1 MADIVPFDPNA
12 SDVQRADRLDRE
24 LAEAE
29 GITRMLRGHLETLA
43 GIEIP
48 PGSAGGW
55 YQVVCTE
62 SSKVVTA
69 ISRLRQAHAASVL
82 ALARLRSASLPRH
95 LVIEHRY
102 PDDDTP
108 DDAA

>member
-1 MADIVPFDPNA
+1 MTDLVPLTAAAQDA
-12 SDVQRADRLDRE
+12 ERAERLDRE

-29 GITRMLRGHLETLA
+29 GITRMLRGHLEMLA

-82 ALARLRSASLPRH
+82 ALARLRQASQPRH
-95 LVIEHRY
+95 VVIEHRY
-102 PDDDTP
+102 SDDGDTNG
-108 DDAA
+108 AA